1 VKVARAWAG
10 KGRLKQTLTARGLTG
25 MRTLSRIYGIGVLGA
40 TLLAPVAFLPATALA
55 QDHRDEQ
62 RKEAENRRY
71 QDAKHHDE
79 HAWNNHEDQAYRMW
93 TQERHRKYN
102 DFDRLNGRDQQS
114 YWDWRHDHS
123 DAQLKIDIR

>member
-1 VKVARAWAG
+1 M
-10 KGRLKQTLTARGLTG
+10 G
-25 MRTLSRIYGIGVLGA
+25 MRTLSRIYGIGLLGA
-40 TLLAPVAFLPATALA
+40 TLLAPTAFLSGTALA
-55 QDHRDEQ
+55 QDHRDEP

-93 TQERHRKYN
+93 LQERRRKYN
-102 DFDRLNGRDQQS
+102 EFDRLDARDQQS